1 MKKILSF
8 FVALV
13 CYVSM
18 SFAQTS
24 FVATLSHEGNFTHYY
39 GAGAFTSAYNASVNG
54 DIITLSPGTFTF
66 SGSFNKGITVRG
78 AGIDASEKTYI
89 SSEMKFYST
98 DETMT
103 TTIEGIVFSS
113 SYTYVYNDASG
124 NGQGTLKFIKNR
136 FGEIHAVASNTY
148 SNDRG
153 PIVRMYNDIITSSM
167 YFSNTNCHPDF
178 LFYNCYVANPRCYG
192 YNSNS
197 GFISIG
203 ENTSAFV
210 NCVINW
216 TNTYCSENYY
226 LNYYNCIF
234 NWTYSSYGG
243 SNLNYSLPST
253 ASCFNCLSI
262 NKSYLFAYLVS
273 KGNNSTTSSV
283 TDVFKTYT
291 NGFNYGETFELADD
305 AKEKYIGTDGTPIGM
320 QGGKYPYTSTV
331 QYPIITKFTSEPNT
345 TKEGK
350 LTIDVEVDGK

>member
-1 MKKILSF
+1 MKRIISLF
-8 FVALV
+8 AAII
-13 CYVSM
+13 CCISM

-24 FVATLSHEGNFTHYY
+24 FVATLSHEGNFKHYY

-78 AGIDASEKTYI
+78 AGIDASEKTYV
-89 SSEMKFYST
+89 SSEMKFLSKDST
-98 DETMT
+98 QT
-103 TTIEGIVFSS
+103 TTIEGIVFNN
-113 SYTYVYNDASG
+113 SYTYIYNDASG
-124 NGQGTLKFIKNR
+124 NGQGTIKFIKNYFVR
-136 FGEIHAVASNTY
+136 VYAEANSSY
-148 SNDRG
+148 SSIKG
-153 PIVRMYNDIITSSM
+153 PSVRMYNDIINNYI
-167 YFSNTNCHPDF
+167 YFSSNCHPDF
-178 LFYNCYVANPRCYG
+178 ILYNCYVVDPH
-192 YNSNS
+192 SNS
-197 GFISIG
+197 YIG

-210 NCVINW
+210 NCVIDW
-216 TNTYCSENYY
+216 KSASSSENYH

-234 NWTYSSYGG
+234 NWTWASHGG
-243 SNLNYSLPST
+243 SDSNYRLPST

-262 NKSYLFAYLVS
+262 NKSYLFGNLVS

-283 TDVFKTYT
+283 SDVFKTYK
-291 NGFNYGETFELADD
+291 NGYNYGETFELTDD

-331 QYPIITKFTSEPNT
+331 QYPIITKLTSEPNT

>member
-1 MKKILSF
+1 MKKIF
-8 FVALV
+8 ALFAALI
-13 CYVSM
+13 CCVSM

-89 SSEMKFYST
+89 SSAMEFYST

-103 TTIEGIVFSS
+103 TTIEGVVFTN
-113 SYTYVYNDASG
+113 SYTYIYNDASG
-124 NGQGTLKFIKNR
+124 NGQGTIKFIKNR
-136 FGEIHAVASNTY
+136 FAEIRAESSSKY
-148 SNDRG
+148 STDKG
-153 PIVRMYNDIITSSM
+153 PSVRMYNDIITSSM
-167 YFSNTNCHPDF
+167 YFRSTNCHPDF
-178 LFYNCYVANPRCYG
+178 LFYNCYVANPNCTSSY
-192 YNSNS
+192 S
-197 GFISIG
+197 SIG
-203 ENTSAFV
+203 ESTSAFI
-210 NCVINW
+210 NCVIDW
-216 TNTYCSENYY
+216 TVNCSSNSHY

-243 SNLNYSLPST
+243 SSIDYLLPST

-262 NKSYLFAYLVS
+262 NKSYLFTYLVS
-273 KGNNSTTSSV
+273 KGNNSITSSV
-283 TDVFKTYT
+283 SDVFKTYT
-291 NGFNYGETFELADD
+291 SGFKYGENFELTDD
-305 AKEKYIGTDGTPIGM
+305 AKEKYIGTDGTQIGM

-331 QYPIITKFTSEPNT
+331 QYPIITKFTSGPNT